1 MPNEIFSRREEY
13 AIGPVEQIPLGE
25 GRNFE
30 VMGLHVAV
38 FRTRS
43 DEVYASQA
51 ACPHK
56 EGPLADGMLG
66 GTTIMCPLHDRFY
79 DLITGKEVGGTCELT
94 IYPVRRGD
102 DGTML
107 LTLPAPYS
115 PPAG

>member
-1 MPNEIFSRREEY
+1 MPNEMFSRREEY

-25 GRNFE
+25 GRTFE
-30 VMGLHVAV
+30 VMGLRVAV

-66 GTTIMCPLHDRFY
+66 GSTIMCPLHDRQY
-79 DLITGKEVGGTCELT
+79 DLTTGREVGGECELT
-94 IYPVRRGD
+94 IYPVRREM
-102 DGTML
+102 DGTL
-107 LTLPAPYS
+107 LLSLPAPYT
-115 PPAG
+115 P

>member
-1 MPNEIFSRREEY
+1 MPNEIFARQEEY
-13 AIGPVEQIPLGE
+13 AIGPVEQIPPGE
-25 GRNFE
+25 GRTFQ

-38 FRTRS
+38 FRTRN

-66 GTTIMCPLHDRFY
+66 GSTIMCPLHDRLY
-79 DLITGKEVGGTCELT
+79 DLVSGKEIGGTCELT
-94 IYPVRRGD
+94 IYPVRQEP
-102 DGTML
+102 DGTLM

-115 PPAG
+115 PQG